1 MNSYT
6 DVWKIVLDRLRTQF
20 SDLTVQTWFDE
31 IDVVTMEDSAFVLHC
46 GNSFKK
52 NMIEVRF
59 TKEIKAALKDV
70 FSADLEVKILDNDQL
85 AAYHGVRPDHPG
97 GPEGSEGFT
106 FETFVIGPQNKL
118 AYAAAR
124 SVAEGSAS
132 KSYNP
137 LFIYG
142 DSGLGKTHLLYAIS
156 QQHARTFPD
165 HKIVYVKG
173 DDFINDYVT
182 LVRSG
187 RAEEFRAK
195 YRDANLLL
203 VDDIQFVAGKEQV
216 QIEFFYTFNA
226 LYEAGH
232 QIVLTSDRPPREM
245 TLLDDRLRTRFEW
258 GLMADVAPPD
268 YETRLAIIKNRAA
281 IMGLCLPD
289 SVTEYIA
296 ENITSNVRQIEGTLN
311 KIVAYWD
318 LLGSQLDEES
328 VSRAI
333 EDMLKKD
340 NEFIPSPSLIISHT
354 SKYYGVDEETIRG
367 KNQGRDAT
375 NARQVT
381 MYLIRRMSNLSLE
394 DIGREFGGRDH
405 STVLHS
411 LRKVE
416 KQMRD
421 NPSFAET
428 VKELTANI
436 NARQ

>member
-1 MNSYT
+1 MNSYA
-6 DVWKIVLDRLRTQF
+6 DVWKIVLDRLKAQF
-20 SDLTVQTWFDE
+20 SELTVQTWFDE
-31 IDVVTMEDSAFVLHC
+31 IDVVTLEDSAFVLHC
-46 GNSFKK
+46 GNRFKK
-52 NMIEVRF
+52 NMIEARF
-59 TKEIKAALKDV
+59 SKEIKAALKDV
-70 FSADLEVKILDNDQL
+70 FSADLEVKILDNEQL
-85 AAYHGVRPDHPG
+85 EAYHGVRPDHPG

-156 QQHARTFPD
+156 HQHAKTFPD

-173 DDFINDYVT
+173 DDFINDYVM

-195 YRDANLLL
+195 YRDADLLL

-281 IMGLCLPD
+281 IMGLSLPD
-289 SVTEYIA
+289 SVTEYVA

-311 KIVAYWD
+311 KIAAYWD

-340 NEFIPSPSLIISHT
+340 NEFVPSPALIIAQT
-354 SKYYGVDEETIRG
+354 CKYYGVDEETIRG
-367 KNQGRDAT
+367 KNQGRDAV
-375 NARQVT
+375 NARQVS
-381 MYLIRRMSNLSLE
+381 MYLIRRMSNYSLE
-394 DIGREFGGRDH
+394 EIGKEFCGKDH

-416 KQMRD
+416 KQMRED
-421 NPSFAET
+421 PAFAET
-428 VKELTANI
+428 VKDLTANI

>member
-1 MNSYT
+1 MNSYA
-6 DVWKIVLDRLRTQF
+6 DVWKIVLERLRSKF

-52 NMIEVRF
+52 NMIEARF
-59 TKEIKAALKDV
+59 LQEIKSALKDV
-70 FSADLEVKILDNDQL
+70 FSADLEVKLLDDDQL
-85 AAYHGVRPDHPG
+85 AAYHGVRPDRPG
-97 GPEGSEGFT
+97 GPDGSEGFT
-106 FETFVIGPQNKL
+106 FATFVIGPQNKL
-118 AYAAAR
+118 AYSAAR

-156 QQHARTFPD
+156 HLYQQTFPQR
-165 HKIVYVKG
+165 KIVYVKG

-195 YRDANLLL
+195 YRDADLLL

-216 QIEFFYTFNA
+216 QVEFFYTFNA

-232 QIVLTSDRPPREM
+232 QIVMTSDRPPREM
-245 TLLDDRLRTRFEW
+245 ALLDDRLRTRFEW

-281 IMGLCLPD
+281 IMGLALPD
-289 SVTEYIA
+289 SVTEYVA

-311 KIVAYWD
+311 KIAAYWD
-318 LLGSQLDEES
+318 LLGSRLDEDS

-340 NEFIPSPSLIISHT
+340 NEFIPSPSVIISHT
-354 SKYYGVDEETIRG
+354 SKYYGVDEDSIRG
-367 KNQGRDAT
+367 KNQGRDVT
-375 NARQVT
+375 NARQVA
-381 MYLIRRMSNLSLE
+381 MYLIRRMSNLSLD
-394 DIGREFGGRDH
+394 DIGKEFGSRDH

-411 LRKVE
+411 LKKVE
-416 KQMRD
+416 KQMRAD
-421 NPSFAET
+421 PAFAET
-428 VKELTANI
+428 VKELTANV